1 MHEQKFALENPIE
14 VMTGKKRTDLTRND
28 LIQLILDNQIE
39 RVTFHYTGI
48 DGKIKE
54 LRIPVTSREQIE
66 VILAEG
72 ERADGSS
79 LFKGVVDAG
88 KSDLYVVPVYSSA
101 FINPFDETS
110 LDFVCRF
117 LTGDGELAPFAPD
130 NLLALTHKKFRDET
144 GMVLK
149 ALGELEFYLIGD
161 MEENL
166 YPIENQKGYHG
177 AAPFVKTSDV
187 VNEML
192 SIMTSI
198 TSEIKYVH
206 NEVGFIGEMKS
217 ENPLLD
223 GKFAEQVE
231 MEFLPTDV
239 ENAADVVVLG
249 KWLCQAVA
257 ERYGLICT
265 FYPKLEVGQAGSGL
279 HFHTLL
285 EKDGKNIMLNNKEEL
300 SEDALALIGGY
311 CRYAPT
317 LSAFGNMTP
326 ASFLRLVP
334 HQEAPTMVCWSYSN
348 RSALIRVPL
357 GWRGVDNLAMSVNP
371 QQQDKYVTDISR
383 QTAEI
388 RSADGSANPHLL
400 LAGLTTAALWA
411 FKNREEALKYA
422 EKFYVKGN
430 IHDNEE
436 VMAKLVD
443 IALSCE
449 ETGENLLRDR
459 DMYEEDGIFPK
470 LVIEK
475 IAADLKSEG
484 DRGLNRKL
492 MAMNEDDAAKAARNI
507 MHRDF
512 VKF

>member
-1 MHEQKFALENPIE
+1 MMQEQFALANPIE
-14 VMTGKKRTDLTRND
+14 QMTGKSRDELTRDD
-28 LIQLILDNQIE
+28 LIQIILDNRIE

-48 DGKIKE
+48 DGAIKE
-54 LRIPVTSREQIE
+54 LRIPVTSRKQIE

-117 LTGDGELAPFAPD
+117 ITGDGELAPFAPD
-130 NLLALTHKKFRDET
+130 NLLTLTHQKFQKET
-144 GMVLK
+144 GMELK
-149 ALGELEFYLIGD
+149 ALGELEFYLIGKV
-161 MEENL
+161 EENL
-166 YPIENQKGYHG
+166 YPIPNQKGYHG
-177 AAPFVKTSDV
+177 SSPYVKTTDV

-192 SIMTSI
+192 SVMTNI

-206 NEVGFIGEMKS
+206 NEVGFMSEMKS
-217 ENPLLD
+217 DNPLLD
-223 GKFAEQVE
+223 GKLAEQVE
-231 MEFLPTDV
+231 MEFLPTRVDK
-239 ENAADVVVLG
+239 AADVVVLG
-249 KWLCQAVA
+249 KWLCQSIA

-285 EKDGKNIMLNNKEEL
+285 EKDGKNIMLNEKEEL
-300 SEDALALIGGY
+300 SEEALALIGGY

-357 GWRGVDNLAMSVNP
+357 GWRGVDNLAMAVNP
-371 QQQDKYVTDISR
+371 QQKDKYTDAVSR

-388 RSADGSANPHLL
+388 RSADGSANAHLL
-400 LAGLTTAALWA
+400 LAGITTAALWA
-411 FKNREEALKYA
+411 FNNKEEALKLA
-422 EKFYVKGN
+422 EEFYVQGN
-430 IHDNEE
+430 IHDDEE
-436 VMAKLVD
+436 LCSRLVD

-459 DMYEEDGIFPK
+459 KFYEEDGIFPP
-470 LVIEK
+470 LVVEK
-475 IAADLKSEG
+475 IAADLKAEG

-492 MAMNEDDAAKAARNI
+492 MDMPEEEAAKVAREI